1 MPHWIT
7 HPSELTERLQASRPY
22 RIGLDTEFIRERTY
36 WPQLALVQMAIGEEI
51 LLIDPL
57 IPGMNEALKEWLT
70 ATDIVKVMHS
80 ASEDLVTFK
89 CACEVLPRPL
99 FDTQI
104 AAALAGIGG
113 GMGYQKLVQ
122 EVTGTLLTKGET
134 RSDWMRRPLSHA
146 QLEYAADDVRYLFAI
161 HDELTRR
168 LTEQDRLGWLAEDA
182 ERLLAT
188 VEQDDGERWP
198 HVSLRTA
205 QFLEPAAQRRLLRLL
220 RWRDLQARQRDRP
233 RSWILDNELASQLA
247 RFPPAD
253 LDALLRQFD
262 KFPKAPRK
270 LASAVWEVLNT
281 PLPDEDGAPLAQA
294 ATDGSKAVL
303 KRLQDTV
310 TQRSRELG
318 LPDGLLA
325 SRRHLETLIEQ
336 RSWPAALGQWRREVL
351 EAQVMPLLDDA
362 AAS

>member
-1 MPHWIT
+1 M
-7 HPSELTERLQASRPY
+7 TERLQLRPS

-57 IPGMNEALKEWLT
+57 IPGMTDALKDWLV
-70 ATDIVKVMHS
+70 APDIVKVMHS

-89 CACEVLPRPL
+89 CACGVLPRPL

-104 AAALAGIGG
+104 AAALAGVGG

-134 RSDWMRRPLSHA
+134 RSDWMRRPLSPA

-161 HDELTRR
+161 HDALTAK
-168 LTEQDRLGWLAEDA
+168 LTAQDRLGWLAEDG
-182 ERLLAT
+182 ERLLGT
-188 VEQDDGERWP
+188 VEHDDGDRWP

-220 RWRDLQARQRDRP
+220 RWRDLQARQSDRP

-253 LDALLRQFD
+253 LDALMRQFD
-262 KFPKAPRK
+262 KFPKSPRK
-270 LASAVWEVLNT
+270 LANAVWEALNT
-281 PLPDEDGAPLAQA
+281 PLPDEDHAPLAQA
-294 ATDGSKAVL
+294 STDGNKATL
-303 KRLQDTV
+303 KRLQDAV
-310 TQRSRELG
+310 AQRSRELE
-318 LPDGLLA
+318 LPDGILA

-336 RSWPAALGQWRREVL
+336 RGWPAALGQWRRDAL
-351 EAQVMPLLDDA
+351 EADLLPLLDA
-362 AAS
+362 ATP